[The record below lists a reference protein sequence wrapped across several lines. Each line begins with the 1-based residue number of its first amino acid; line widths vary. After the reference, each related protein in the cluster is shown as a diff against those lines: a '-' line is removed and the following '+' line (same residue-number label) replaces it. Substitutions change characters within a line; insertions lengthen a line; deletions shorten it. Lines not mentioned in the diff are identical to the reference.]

1 MPTDTLIR
9 QATTANSYDAATRTF
24 EAVIATMTPVLRSD
38 AQGPFNE
45 ILDPATLGARSSP
58 SCNCPR
64 QAIQTPLPSELRT
77 AV

>member
-45 ILDPATLGARSSP
+45 IHAGGQRRYAAAGQPPDGLGA
-58 SCNCPR
+58 
-64 QAIQTPLPSELRT
+64 
-77 AV
+77 